1 MLFFP
6 PRGIECQRIY
16 SSRHYYYRLIGEY
29 SVHMTPKYWFRRN
42 TDDGTR
48 PAYYHLNPPK
58 QFAKPAVARRNKKR
72 LILSQTMVIDVDP
85 FKVCYCHLYEYISL
99 CSCLIL
105 LHSGATKLNLSSFT
119 TI

>member
-1 MLFFP
+1 M
-6 PRGIECQRIY
+6 
-16 SSRHYYYRLIGEY
+16 
-29 SVHMTPKYWFRRN
+29 HMTPKYWFRRN

-58 QFAKPAVARRNKKR
+58 QIVKPAAGRRNKKR

-85 FKVCYCHLYEYISL
+85 LKVVVTFFIYLMQL
-99 CSCLIL
+99 ML
-105 LHSGATKLNLSSFT
+105 LHSGAIKLNLSSFT